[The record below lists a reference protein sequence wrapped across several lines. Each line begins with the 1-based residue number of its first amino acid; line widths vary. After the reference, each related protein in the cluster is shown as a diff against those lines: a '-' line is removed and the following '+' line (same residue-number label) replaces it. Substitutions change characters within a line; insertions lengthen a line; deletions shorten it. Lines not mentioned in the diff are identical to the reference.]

1 MLISKMDRLFHNNI
15 EQSIIDKIND
25 IAVWDINIIN
35 FIRHY
40 DNPDMFY
47 IDKTAGI
54 MPKESLIDES
64 GNVYLVENIAWYA
77 FL

>member
-25 IAVWDINIIN
+25 INVSNCNIVK

-47 IDKTAGI
+47 LDKTAGI
-54 MPKESLIDES
+54 MSKGSLIDES
-64 GNVYLVENIAWYA
+64 GNVYLVENIA
-77 FL
+77 

>member
-1 MLISKMDRLFHNNI
+1 MRKMLISKMDRLFHNNI

-25 IAVWDINIIN
+25 INISNCNIIK

-47 IDKTAGI
+47 LDKTAGI

-64 GNVYLVENIAWYA
+64 GNVYLVENIA
-77 FL
+77 